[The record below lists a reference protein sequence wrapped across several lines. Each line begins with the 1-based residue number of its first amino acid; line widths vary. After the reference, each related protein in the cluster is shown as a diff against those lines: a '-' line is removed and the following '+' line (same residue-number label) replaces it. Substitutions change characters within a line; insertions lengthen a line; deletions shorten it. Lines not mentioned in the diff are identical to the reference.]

1 MLIGTACCNVS
12 DILSYVLPGAGAKSC
27 FYLKSDD
34 DLILNI

>member
-1 MLIGTACCNVS
+1 MLIEAACCNVS
-12 DILSYVLPGAGAKSC
+12 NILSYIVPAAAAKSC